1 MVQPDGRGATGD
13 DLPEGLPD
21 RTTDEDAVLTGSLE
35 ALANLSVGSLDLT
48 DMLTQVATL
57 AVRAIPGADGAGL
70 TLLEID
76 RADLIV
82 KSEPFVR
89 AIDDIQYSIG
99 EGPCISAAATGQTRR
114 SGRLSDDSR
123 WRVFGPRASE
133 LGVHSALSLPL
144 VVTSG
149 ILGAINVYAH
159 ALDAFDD
166 HSQECGETFAVS
178 ASLAVQNAQILD
190 QTTRLVDQLRAG
202 LKGRGLI
209 DQAIGVLRRRGGDTA
224 DQALDRL
231 KEMSE
236 TQQISLTAAAASVLE
251 TAIKRGRP
259 TDPTTSTH

>member
-1 MVQPDGRGATGD
+1 
-13 DLPEGLPD
+13 
-21 RTTDEDAVLTGSLE
+21 
-35 ALANLSVGSLDLT
+35 
-48 DMLTQVATL
+48 
-57 AVRAIPGADGAGL
+57 
-70 TLLEID
+70 
-76 RADLIV
+76 
-82 KSEPFVR
+82 
-89 AIDDIQYSIG
+89 
-99 EGPCISAAATGQTRR
+99 
-114 SGRLSDDSR
+114 
-123 WRVFGPRASE
+123 VFGPRASE

-144 VVTSG
+144 VVTTG

-209 DQAIGVLRRRGGDTA
+209 DQAIGVLRRRGGVTA

-236 TQQISLTAAAASVLE
+236 TQQISLAAAAASVLE